1 MPHPSSLI
9 PHLSENRGRDFRVS
23 LLVLI
28 LFPFLL
34 LAPVLQGIWGLGTQ
48 FLLEAAVFL
57 TGGFWFL
64 REIRAGRLPSFISD
78 RGNIPLLFALIF
90 SLLASRLS
98 PVSALIAPEWWN
110 FLTGIFILALAS
122 SLTTSERKSADLAL
136 RLAAWF
142 IVLLSFYQGYVIVV
156 NGVGD
161 STHLT
166 ASLTNA
172 NALALFAVMVLPLTV
187 LWRDFFLLAALV
199 VVLIWT
205 MSVAAVLGLLVGACF
220 YAADN
225 VKRVDLKKNWWV
237 FAVLGAVAAAAV
249 SQLELR
255 SVSDRLLWWGSAL
268 RMFSD
273 RPLLGFGQGAFTYI
287 YPAFHHPDAARLAS
301 IYAHNYYLEF
311 LAENGL
317 PAFLFWGWAVLA
329 RLKGIKGL
337 KKYALIA
344 VLAHSF
350 ADFGLAV
357 PANFFIFCYLLAEP
371 GGFAVRLPGSVVAFR
386 SLGGWSGKTLAAA
399 ALGVLLAAHLSGV
412 VSRKMSLDRL
422 QGSAVKACAGG
433 DYSAAE
439 KFLVEASE
447 IEPDNPL
454 VPQMLGQVLLR
465 AGLEKNN
472 RPALF
477 RAAVSFER
485 ALSLNPYDAASY
497 RDLGRLYAAAGE
509 RKMAEDLLKRKREV
523 FRWER

>member
-1 MPHPSSLI
+1 LPHPSSLI

-23 LLVLI
+23 LLVLT

-34 LAPVLQGIWGLGTQ
+34 LAPILQGIWSLRTQ

-78 RGNIPLLFALIF
+78 RRNIPLLFALIF
-90 SLLASRLS
+90 SFLASRLS
-98 PVSALIAPEWWN
+98 PVGALIAPEWWN
-110 FLTGIFILALAS
+110 FLTGIFILAFAS
-122 SLTTSERKSADLAL
+122 SLTTEERKSADLAL

-142 IVLLSFYQGYVIVV
+142 IVLLSFYQGYILAVK
-156 NGVGD
+156 GAG
-161 STHLT
+161 SLT

-172 NALALFAVMVLPLTV
+172 NALALFAIMILPLAV
-187 LWRDFFLLAALV
+187 LWRDFFLLAALS
-199 VVLIWT
+199 VVLILT
-205 MSVAAVLGLLVGACF
+205 MSVAAILGLLVGACF

-225 VKRVDLKKNWWV
+225 IRRGDLKKNWWV
-237 FAVLGAVAAAAV
+237 FAALGAVAAAAV

-273 RPLLGFGQGAFTYI
+273 RPLLGFGQGAFTYV
-287 YPAFHHPDAARLAS
+287 YPAFHQPDAARLAS

-311 LAENGL
+311 LSENGL
-317 PAFLFWGWAVLA
+317 PAFIFWGWAVLA
-329 RLKGIKGL
+329 RLRGIKGL

-371 GGFAVRLPGSVVAFR
+371 GEAPAPVSGAA
-386 SLGGWSGKTLAAA
+386 SLKTLAAA
-399 ALGVLLAAHLSGV
+399 ALAILMAAHLSGV
-412 VSRKMSLDRL
+412 VLRKAALDRA
-422 QGSAVKACAGG
+422 QESVVKACAAG
-433 DYSAAE
+433 DYSKAE
-439 KFLVEASE
+439 DLLREASE
-447 IEPDNPL
+447 KEPENPL
-454 VPQMLGQVLLR
+454 IPQMLGQVLLR
-465 AGLEKNN
+465 AGLEKKD
-472 RPALF
+472 RPTLF
-477 RAAVSFER
+477 RAAVSLER

-497 RDLGRLYAAAGE
+497 RDLGKLYSAAGE
-509 RKMAEDLLKRKREV
+509 RGMAESLLKRKREV